1 MLHGMC
7 IGNCVERQT
16 LSRPI
21 SGTNTPQMLEN
32 EGFSFLWDFNVKCDR
47 KVEARRPDIV
57 FVNKQAKEA
66 MIIDVGRRHSRGC
79 TSKRP
84 GAHLEPTTLLCSC
97 NGVFT
102 SKVIFRLNFP
112 LIRLPQEPDDQL
124 QEIKLT
130 S

>member
-1 MLHGMC
+1 MKG
-7 IGNCVERQT
+7 
-16 LSRPI
+16 
-21 SGTNTPQMLEN
+21 
-32 EGFSFLWDFNVKCDR
+32 VKITIAVIY
-47 KVEARRPDIV
+47 KI
-57 FVNKQAKEA
+57 
-66 MIIDVGRRHSRGC
+66 
-79 TSKRP
+79 TSELLAYRVTS

-124 QEIKLT
+124 EEIKLT

>member
-1 MLHGMC
+1 MAVCRKNSYLRNRERTTSLYLWNNVEDCVIYRLIFPQNQSIPANHKSCTRNNINITYFLFPPFYNAIRALYIKAIQC
-7 IGNCVERQT
+7 IY
-16 LSRPI
+16 S
-21 SGTNTPQMLEN
+21 
-32 EGFSFLWDFNVKCDR
+32 WD
-47 KVEARRPDIV
+47 
-57 FVNKQAKEA
+57 
-66 MIIDVGRRHSRGC
+66 S
-79 TSKRP
+79 

-112 LIRLPQEPDDQL
+112 RMRLPQEPDDQL

>member
-1 MLHGMC
+1 MMYFFPL
-7 IGNCVERQT
+7 T
-16 LSRPI
+16 LNI
-21 SGTNTPQMLEN
+21 FWEKKKK
-32 EGFSFLWDFNVKCDR
+32 FL
-47 KVEARRPDIV
+47 
-57 FVNKQAKEA
+57 A
-66 MIIDVGRRHSRGC
+66 MADLPRFSRGWE
-79 TSKRP
+79 SRKKRLGQS

>member
-1 MLHGMC
+1 MTQLCFSPHVASPVVTCQVTLDGDMTMHEGVFSLGGACLIPKKLRFKLWERFYENVFAKLHK
-7 IGNCVERQT
+7 N
-16 LSRPI
+16 L
-21 SGTNTPQMLEN
+21 PQ
-32 EGFSFLWDFNVKCDR
+32 
-47 KVEARRPDIV
+47 
-57 FVNKQAKEA
+57 Q
-66 MIIDVGRRHSRGC
+66 
-79 TSKRP
+79 
-84 GAHLEPTTLLCSC
+84 EPTTLLCSC

>member
-1 MLHGMC
+1 MIDHLVVKL
-7 IGNCVERQT
+7 IL
-16 LSRPI
+16 LSL
-21 SGTNTPQMLEN
+21 SCQMYFDNSVLLE
-32 EGFSFLWDFNVKCDR
+32 SFLW
-47 KVEARRPDIV
+47 A
-57 FVNKQAKEA
+57 
-66 MIIDVGRRHSRGC
+66 
-79 TSKRP
+79 